1 MSVENVTDAS
11 FDVDVKMSDVP
22 VIVDFWAP
30 WCGPCK
36 QISPALELISEE
48 MQGKI
53 KVVKINVDEN
63 PETAARLGV
72 RGIPALFIFD
82 EGEVI
87 SNMTGAKPI
96 GAIKG
101 WIADALA

>member
-1 MSVENVTDAS
+1 MTVENVTDKS
-11 FDVDVKMSDVP
+11 FDVDVKMSSVP

-30 WCGPCK
+30 WCEPCK
-36 QISPALELISEE
+36 QISPILDQISEE

-63 PETAARLGV
+63 PRMASQLGV
-72 RGIPALFIFD
+72 RGIPAMYIYD

-87 SNMTGAKPI
+87 SNLNGAKPA